1 MLDQQRHVSPISEE
15 PEAGASA
22 QSVSVRASRSITC
35 GVRVLWSLNRMTLA
49 FVRPLAQPFH
59 DAHVHAHIGQEA
71 HLWD

>member
-1 MLDQQRHVSPISEE
+1 
-15 PEAGASA
+15 
-22 QSVSVRASRSITC
+22 
-35 GVRVLWSLNRMTLA
+35 MTLA